1 MITPMR
7 SSDEASA
14 LYGSIQ
20 QFEPWSGALMDR
32 ERLSPTAGSEEM
44 PHMRTTG
51 RSMLIAASA
60 LIAGEK
66 ITHIKP
72 NA

>member
-1 MITPMR
+1 
-7 SSDEASA
+7 
-14 LYGSIQ
+14 
-20 QFEPWSGALMDR
+20 
-32 ERLSPTAGSEEM
+32 M
-44 PHMRTTG
+44 PHMRTTR